1 MNESYEHFN
10 IEEVK
15 ERILSFSSRLKE
27 KFVNK
32 NKEIDLMIL
41 SALSGEPLL
50 FIGEPGTGKSDM
62 VIKFSKMIKYSKDDD
77 TSLYYSQNNFF
88 EYMLTRF
95 TEPSEIIG
103 PIDIL
108 KLKNEGLFVRNVKGK
123 LPVAKVVFLD
133 EVFKA
138 NSAIL
143 NVLLTI
149 INEKKYYQGGRAL
162 PVELQVLFAATNS
175 VSVDDELKAL
185 KDRFT
190 LKVKTDSVHDNH
202 FEALLTK
209 GLSNEVETLKV
220 DEDVSLLDFIK
231 IRSYFERTFWA
242 NPKNDLTMFAP
253 THILNLIKWI
263 ITTLKNDLKIFISDR
278 KIIKIYKLLRY
289 HSFLKGN
296 GDITKESL
304 QILKYIG
311 EEDED
316 FDRLKK
322 TVGELLLKS
331 GSGE

>member
-1 MNESYEHFN
+1 M
-10 IEEVK
+10 
-15 ERILSFSSRLKE
+15 SFSDRLKE
-27 KFVNK
+27 NFVNK
-32 NKEIDLMIL
+32 DEEIDLMIL
-41 SALSGEPLL
+41 SAVSGEPLL

-62 VIKFSKMIKYSKDDD
+62 VIKFAKMIKYSHDDT
-77 TSLYYSQNNFF
+77 TSLYYAENEFF

-108 KLKNEGLFVRNVKGK
+108 KLKNEGAFVRNVKGK
-123 LPVAKVVFLD
+123 LPVAKVAFLD

-162 PVELQVLFAATNS
+162 PVELKILFAATNS

-190 LKVKTDSVHDNH
+190 LKVKTDPVHDKS
-202 FEALLTK
+202 FEELLKKGIKNETK
-209 GLSNEVETLKV
+209 DLKV
-220 DEDVSLLDFIK
+220 DEDIALTDFIK
-231 IRSYFERTFWA
+231 IRNYFEKNFWA
-242 NPKNDLTMFAP
+242 EPEKDISLFAP
-253 THILNLIKWI
+253 KHILNLIKWI
-263 ITTLKNDLKIFISDR
+263 ISTLKNDLKIFISDR
-278 KIIKIYKLLRY
+278 KVIKIYKLLRY
-289 HSFLKGN
+289 QAFLKGN
-296 GDITKESL
+296 GAISKESL

-322 TVGELLLKS
+322 TVSELLLKS
-331 GSGE
+331 GSGEF